1 MNFHKLIFHL
11 MITVM
16 TMDGFKS
23 KPCVTGRTFPRHLPL
38 ILIENNR
45 RLELSTLWEVINT
58 LNFVIFDLD
67 HLGHALDYG
76 SFLSSPS
83 YNFLAVSGERDILKE
98 LNHFS

>member
-1 MNFHKLIFHL
+1 MCHGKDFSSPFTLNL
-11 MITVM
+11 T
-16 TMDGFKS
+16 
-23 KPCVTGRTFPRHLPL
+23 
-38 ILIENNR
+38 ENNR
-45 RLELSTLWEVINT
+45 RLERSTLWEVINT

-83 YNFLAVSGERDILKE
+83 YNFLAVSGEHDILKE